1 MMAVQLFI
9 GQHLPYWMI
18 VVFPGF
24 SHFLLEPPH
33 PIFQR
38 AGAEVCSHKDAAC
51 SFAAAKGGGICCWL
65 RQDGS
70 ARVVGWSSDWRTGE
84 LHGRCATLG
93 IKFSPTTICQYV
105 VFPFSGLSMFKQH
118 KQHLLFP
125 ASIRTEILITIAF
138 NQWVS
143 LGYPIHIHDE
153 VPELLGLDLAM
164 AENQVRFGDHHRVRT
179 GDDPGFLGNSDLK
192 NAGFV
197 RVSSGQ
203 KNRGAIVAEAW
214 QMRD

>member
-1 MMAVQLFI
+1 
-9 GQHLPYWMI
+9 
-18 VVFPGF
+18 
-24 SHFLLEPPH
+24 
-33 PIFQR
+33 
-38 AGAEVCSHKDAAC
+38 
-51 SFAAAKGGGICCWL
+51 
-65 RQDGS
+65 
-70 ARVVGWSSDWRTGE
+70 
-84 LHGRCATLG
+84 
-93 IKFSPTTICQYV
+93 
-105 VFPFSGLSMFKQH
+105 MFKQH

-164 AENQVRFGDHHRVRT
+164 AENQVRFADHHRVRT

-214 QMRD
+214 QMRG